1 VCLAGSGMAGRR
13 EHSERFQSSP
23 AKVKAGTMTDHRFHE
38 DESTHADRTDA
49 LGSIDVL
56 SAPTESNQ
64 TEGVSESLTHL
75 SENSEKNRFNLSGA
89 FHLLRLS
96 DLAQELGAEPV
107 AEEAREL
114 AARVSEGRFYV
125 ACVGQFKRGKST
137 LLNALVGHE
146 VVPTGFIPV
155 TAVPTVIRFDDRLH
169 ARVRMRDGA
178 WRAVAITDLKQYVTE
193 ELNPENKKAV
203 DGAEVF
209 VPSPLLSSGMCFVD
223 TPGLGSVFT
232 GNTAT
237 TQAFIPHI
245 DAALVVVGADPP
257 IAGEELAL
265 VEAVGKQVQNLI
277 LIINKADRTSDPER
291 AAAAKFTREILE
303 KRLHRPMGE
312 VFEVSASERMDNR
325 GPLRD
330 WERLLGSLH
339 HLVEDSGRNLVRTA
353 CDRGL
358 QRLSEQ
364 LLAIISEDRD
374 ALLRPVEESER
385 RIELMRE
392 TISDAERSMRELD
405 YLFMAEQHRISDLFG
420 DRHKQFFGSAWAES
434 EAEFNNDLHSV
445 PLGFGPHYRRRV
457 MHLAQE
463 ISRRKVMP
471 WLKPEQEEG
480 ERQYRAV
487 ATRFVEMGN
496 NFLKKLAGAGLSELT
511 RMPHA
516 LDPEKGFRVRS
527 SFIFE
532 DFIGT
537 AQPPSPLRWLADVF
551 LPLVGARKVI
561 TNEAREFLRH
571 LLEINSAR
579 VQNDVLNRI
588 QDSRGRLE
596 AEIRKLLHEISRIA
610 EQALDR
616 ARKVKEEGTPAVQ
629 SAIER
634 LNGLERDVSALV

>member
-1 VCLAGSGMAGRR
+1 MTSDLSTAQDYGS
-13 EHSERFQSSP
+13 
-23 AKVKAGTMTDHRFHE
+23 
-38 DESTHADRTDA
+38 
-49 LGSIDVL
+49 L
-56 SAPTESNQ
+56 PTETS
-64 TEGVSESLTHL
+64 VCMD
-75 SENSEKNRFNLSGA
+75 GA
-89 FHLLRLS
+89 FHLLRLA
-96 DLAQELGAEPV
+96 DLAQELEAEAV

-125 ACVGQFKRGKST
+125 ACLGQFKRGKST
-137 LLNALVGHE
+137 LLNALVGYA
-146 VVPTGFIPV
+146 VVPTGFVPV
-155 TAVPTVIRFDDRLH
+155 TAVPTVIRFGDEIH

-178 WRAVAITDLKQYVTE
+178 WRDVAMSDLKEYVTE

-209 VPSPLLSSGMCFVD
+209 VPSPLLFSGMCFVD

-265 VEAVGKQVQNLI
+265 VESIGTQVQELI
-277 LIINKADRTSDPER
+277 LVINKADRTSDPER

-312 VFEVSASERMDNR
+312 VFEVSAAERMENR

-330 WERLLGSLH
+330 WERLLASLH
-339 HLVEDSGRNLVRTA
+339 HLVEDSGRNLVRAA
-353 CDRGL
+353 CDRGI

-374 ALLRPVEESER
+374 ALQRPIEESER
-385 RIELMRE
+385 RIELMKE
-392 TISDAERSMRELD
+392 TINEAERSMRELD
-405 YLFMAEQHRISDLFG
+405 YLFMAELHRISDLFG
-420 DRHKQFFGSAWAES
+420 ERHRRFFRSAWTES
-434 EAEFNNDLHSV
+434 EAEFDEELASV
-445 PLGFGPHYRRRV
+445 PRGFGPHYRRRV

-487 ATRFVEMGN
+487 ALRFVQMGN
-496 NFLKKLAGAGLSELT
+496 NFLTKLADAGLNELM

-516 LDPEKGFRVRS
+516 LDPDKGLRVRS
-527 SFIFE
+527 RFIFE

-537 AQPPSPLRWLADVF
+537 AQPPSPLRWLADIF
-551 LPLVGARKVI
+551 LPFVGARKVI
-561 TNEAREFLRH
+561 TNEAREFLRE
-571 LLEINSAR
+571 LLEVNGSR

-588 QDSRGRLE
+588 QESRDRLQV
-596 AEIRKLLHEISRIA
+596 EIRKLLHEISRIA

-616 ARKVKEEGTPAVQ
+616 ARSVKAEGTPAVQ

-634 LNGLERDVSALV
+634 LNRLERDVSVLV

>member
-1 VCLAGSGMAGRR
+1 MQEYNSSSILQDDGS
-13 EHSERFQSSP
+13 
-23 AKVKAGTMTDHRFHE
+23 
-38 DESTHADRTDA
+38 
-49 LGSIDVL
+49 L
-56 SAPTESNQ
+56 PTETS
-64 TEGVSESLTHL
+64 VPID
-75 SENSEKNRFNLSGA
+75 GA
-89 FHLLRLS
+89 SRLLRLGR
-96 DLAQELGAEPV
+96 LAQELGAEPV

-155 TAVPTVIRFDDRLH
+155 TAVPTVIRFGDQPH
-169 ARVRMRDGA
+169 ARVRMRDGS
-178 WRAVAITDLKQYVTE
+178 WQDVAMSDLKEYVTE

-257 IAGEELAL
+257 IAGEELTL
-265 VEAVGKQVQNLI
+265 VEAVGKQVQDLI

-291 AAAAKFTREILE
+291 AAAVKFTREILG

-312 VFEVSASERMDNR
+312 VFEVSAAERMENR

-330 WERLLGSLH
+330 WEKLLASLH
-339 HLVEDSGRNLVRTA
+339 HLVEDSGRNLVRAA

-374 ALLRPVEESER
+374 ALQRPIEESER

-392 TISDAERSMRELD
+392 TINEAERSMRELNF
-405 YLFMAEQHRISDLFG
+405 LFMAEQQRISDLFVE
-420 DRHKQFFGSAWAES
+420 RHKRFFHSAWTES
-434 EAEFNNDLHSV
+434 EKEFDEELLSV

-457 MHLAQE
+457 MRLAQE
-463 ISRRKVMP
+463 VSRRRVMP
-471 WLKPEQEEG
+471 WLRPEQEEG
-480 ERQYRAV
+480 ERQYSAV
-487 ATRFVEMGN
+487 ALRFVEMGN
-496 NFLKKLAGAGLSELT
+496 NFLRKLAGAGLSELT

-516 LDPEKGFRVRS
+516 LDPEKGLRVRS
-527 SFIFE
+527 KFIFE

-537 AQPPSPLRWLADVF
+537 AQPPSPLRWLADIF
-551 LPLVGARKVI
+551 LPLVGGRKLI
-561 TNEAREFLRH
+561 TKDAREFLEH
-571 LLEINSAR
+571 LLEVNSSR

-588 QDSRGRLE
+588 QESRERLE
-596 AEIRKLLHEISRIA
+596 VEIRKLLHEVSRIA

-616 ARKVKEEGTPAVQ
+616 ARKVKEEGAPAVQ

-634 LNGLERDVSALV
+634 LNRIEQDISALV

>member
-1 VCLAGSGMAGRR
+1 MTSDLSTMQEYGS
-13 EHSERFQSSP
+13 
-23 AKVKAGTMTDHRFHE
+23 
-38 DESTHADRTDA
+38 
-49 LGSIDVL
+49 L
-56 SAPTESNQ
+56 Q
-64 TEGVSESLTHL
+64 TETSASVD
-75 SENSEKNRFNLSGA
+75 GA
-89 FHLLRLS
+89 ARLLRLAE
-96 DLAQELGAEPV
+96 LAQDLGAEPV

-114 AARVSEGRFYV
+114 AARVAEGRFYV

-155 TAVPTVIRFDDRLH
+155 TAVPTVIRFGDKLH
-169 ARVRMRDGA
+169 ARVRMRDA
-178 WRAVAITDLKQYVTE
+178 SWRDVAMPDLKEYVTE

-209 VPSPLLSSGMCFVD
+209 VPSSLLASGMCFVD

-265 VEAVGKQVQNLI
+265 VEAVGKQVQDLI
-277 LIINKADRTSDPER
+277 LVINKADRTSDPER

-303 KRLHRPMGE
+303 KRLQRPMGE
-312 VFEVSASERMDNR
+312 VLEVSAAERMENR

-330 WERLLGSLH
+330 WKKLMASFQR
-339 HLVEDSGRNLVRTA
+339 LVEDSGGNLVRAA
-353 CDRGL
+353 CDRGI

-374 ALLRPVEESER
+374 ALQRPIEESER
-385 RIELMRE
+385 RIALMKE
-392 TISDAERSMRELD
+392 TINVAERSVRELSF
-405 YLFMAEQHRISDLFG
+405 LFMAEQHRISDLFG
-420 DRHKQFFGSAWAES
+420 DRHKQFFSSSWTES
-434 EAEFNNDLHSV
+434 VAEFNDDLQSI

-487 ATRFVEMGN
+487 ALRFVEMGN
-496 NFLKKLAGAGLSELT
+496 KFLKELAGAGLNELT

-516 LDPEKGFRVRS
+516 LDPEKGLRVGS

-532 DFIGT
+532 KFIGT
-537 AQPPSPLRWLADVF
+537 AEPPSPLRWLADVF
-551 LPLVGARKVI
+551 LPFVGARKVI

-571 LLEINSAR
+571 LLEVNSSR

-588 QDSRGRLE
+588 QESRDRLE
-596 AEIRKLLHEISRIA
+596 VEIRKLLHEVSRIA
-610 EQALDR
+610 EQALDW
-616 ARKVKEEGTPAVQ
+616 ARKVKEEGTPAVHL
-629 SAIER
+629 AVER
-634 LNGLERDVSALV
+634 LDRLESDVVALV

>member
-1 VCLAGSGMAGRR
+1 M
-13 EHSERFQSSP
+13 
-23 AKVKAGTMTDHRFHE
+23 D
-38 DESTHADRTDA
+38 
-49 LGSIDVL
+49 
-56 SAPTESNQ
+56 
-64 TEGVSESLTHL
+64 
-75 SENSEKNRFNLSGA
+75 GA
-89 FHLLRLS
+89 SRLLRLA

-137 LLNALVGHE
+137 LLNALVGYA
-146 VVPTGFIPV
+146 VVPTGFVPV
-155 TAVPTVIRFDDRLH
+155 TAVPTVIRFGAQPH
-169 ARVRMRDGA
+169 TRVRMRDGA
-178 WRAVAITDLKQYVTE
+178 WRDIAMADLREYVTE
-193 ELNPENKKAV
+193 ELNPENKNGV

-265 VEAVGKQVQNLI
+265 VESIGTQVQDLI
-277 LIINKADRTSDPER
+277 LVINKADRTSDPER
-291 AAAAKFTREILE
+291 AAAVKFTREILE

-312 VFEVSASERMDNR
+312 VFEVSAVERMENH

-330 WERLLGSLH
+330 WEKLLASLH
-339 HLVEDSGRNLVRTA
+339 CLVEDSGRNLVLAA

-374 ALLRPVEESER
+374 ALQRPIEESEW
-385 RIELMRE
+385 RIELMKE
-392 TISDAERSMRELD
+392 TINEAERSMRELD
-405 YLFMAEQHRISDLFG
+405 YLFMAELHRISDLFG
-420 DRHKQFFGSAWAES
+420 NRRKQFFSSAWTES
-434 EAEFNNDLHSV
+434 KTEFNNDLQTV
-445 PLGFGPHYRRRV
+445 PLGFGPQYRRRV

-496 NFLKKLAGAGLSELT
+496 NFLKKLAGAGLNELT

-532 DFIGT
+532 KFIGI
-537 AQPPSPLRWLADVF
+537 AEPPSPLRWLADII
-551 LPLVGARKVI
+551 LPLVGGRKMI
-561 TNEAREFLRH
+561 TNEAREFLQG
-571 LLEINSAR
+571 LLEVNSAR
-579 VQNDVLNRI
+579 AQNDVLNRI
-588 QDSRGRLE
+588 QESRDRLQV
-596 AEIRKLLHEISRIA
+596 EIRKLLHEVSRIA

-629 SAIER
+629 SAVER
-634 LNGLERDVSALV
+634 LNRLERDVSLV

>member
-1 VCLAGSGMAGRR
+1 MQECNGSATVQDYGSLLAETSVSMDGASRLLQLA
-13 EHSERFQSSP
+13 EL
-23 AKVKAGTMTDHRFHE
+23 
-38 DESTHADRTDA
+38 A
-49 LGSIDVL
+49 LEL
-56 SAPTESNQ
+56 
-64 TEGVSESLTHL
+64 VSE
-75 SENSEKNRFNLSGA
+75 
-89 FHLLRLS
+89 
-96 DLAQELGAEPV
+96 PV
-107 AEEAREL
+107 VKEAREL
-114 AARVSEGRFYV
+114 AARISEGRFYV
-125 ACVGQFKRGKST
+125 VCVGQFKRGKST

-146 VVPTGFIPV
+146 VVPTGFVPV
-155 TAVPTVIRFDDRLH
+155 TAVPTVIRFGAEPH
-169 ARVRMRDGA
+169 ARVRVRGGA
-178 WRAVAITDLKQYVTE
+178 WLDVAMIDLKEYVTE

-203 DGAEVF
+203 EGAEVF

-265 VEAVGKQVQNLI
+265 VEAIGKQVQDLI
-277 LIINKADRTSDPER
+277 LVINKADRTSDAER

-312 VFEVSASERMDNR
+312 VFEVSAAERMESR

-330 WERLLGSLH
+330 WEQLLASLH
-339 HLVEDSGRNLVRTA
+339 HLVEDSGRNLVRAA

-364 LLAIISEDRD
+364 LLVIIDEDRD
-374 ALLRPVEESER
+374 ALQRPIEESER
-385 RIELMRE
+385 RIELMKE
-392 TISDAERSMRELD
+392 TINEAERSMRELD
-405 YLFMAEQHRISDLFG
+405 YLFMAELHRISDLFG
-420 DRHKQFFGSAWAES
+420 ERHRRFFRSAWTES
-434 EAEFNNDLHSV
+434 ETEFGKELPSV
-445 PLGFGPHYRRRV
+445 PLGFGPRYRRRV

-463 ISRRKVMP
+463 ISSRKVMP
-471 WLKPEQEEG
+471 WLKPEQDEG

-487 ATRFVEMGN
+487 ALRFVEMGN
-496 NFLKKLAGAGLSELT
+496 NFLIQLAGAGLSELP

-516 LDPEKGFRVRS
+516 LDPEKGLRVRS
-527 SFIFE
+527 RFIFE

-537 AQPPSPLRWLADVF
+537 AQPTSPLRWLADII

-571 LLEINSAR
+571 LLEVNSAR

-588 QDSRGRLE
+588 QDGRGRLE

-616 ARKVKEEGTPAVQ
+616 ARKVKEEGAPAIE

-634 LNGLERDVSALV
+634 LDRLEQEVSALV

>member
-1 VCLAGSGMAGRR
+1 MQENESSSTVQEYGSP
-13 EHSERFQSSP
+13 P
-23 AKVKAGTMTDHRFHE
+23 AET
-38 DESTHADRTDA
+38 
-49 LGSIDVL
+49 
-56 SAPTESNQ
+56 SAS
-64 TEGVSESLTHL
+64 VD
-75 SENSEKNRFNLSGA
+75 GA
-89 FHLLRLS
+89 SRLLRLAG
-96 DLAQELGAEPV
+96 LAQELGAEPV

-146 VVPTGFIPV
+146 VVPTGFVPV
-155 TAVPTVIRFDDRLH
+155 TAVPTVIRFGEELH
-169 ARVRMRDGA
+169 ARVRMRDGF
-178 WRAVAITDLKQYVTE
+178 WRDVGLSGLKEYVTE
-193 ELNPENKKAV
+193 ELNPENRKAV

-209 VPSPLLSSGMCFVD
+209 VPSSLLSSGMCFVD

-257 IAGEELAL
+257 IAGEELVL
-265 VEAVGKQVQNLI
+265 VEAVGKQVQDLI
-277 LIINKADRTSDPER
+277 LVINKADRTTDPER
-291 AAAAKFTREILE
+291 AAAVQFTREVLE

-312 VFEVSASERMDNR
+312 VLEVSAAERMENR

-330 WERLLGSLH
+330 WEKLLASLH
-339 HLVEDSGRNLVRTA
+339 HLVDDSGRNLVRAA

-364 LLAIISEDRD
+364 LLAMISEDRD
-374 ALLRPVEESER
+374 ALQRPIEESER
-385 RIELMRE
+385 RIKLMKE
-392 TISDAERSMRELD
+392 TISEAERSMRELNF
-405 YLFMAEQHRISDLFG
+405 LFMAEQYRISDLFL
-420 DRHKQFFGSAWAES
+420 DRHKQFFRSASMES
-434 EAEFNNDLHSV
+434 EAEFDHALASV
-445 PLGFGPHYRRRV
+445 PGGFGPHYRRRV
-457 MHLAQE
+457 MHRAQE
-463 ISRRKVMP
+463 TARRKVTP

-487 ATRFVEMGN
+487 ALRFVEMGN
-496 NFLKKLAGAGLSELT
+496 SFLKKLADAGLGELT

-516 LDPEKGFRVRS
+516 LDSEKGFRVRS
-527 SFIFE
+527 RFTFE

-537 AQPPSPLRWLADVF
+537 AQPPSPLRWLADIF
-551 LPLVGARKVI
+551 LLLLGARKVI

-571 LLEINSAR
+571 LLEVNGSR

-588 QDSRGRLE
+588 QESRDRLE
-596 AEIRKLLHEISRIA
+596 VEIRKLLHEISRIA

-616 ARKVKEEGTPAVQ
+616 ARKVKEEGAPAVQ

-634 LNGLERDVSALV
+634 LNRLEREVSALV

>member
-1 VCLAGSGMAGRR
+1 MTSDLSTMQEYGS
-13 EHSERFQSSP
+13 
-23 AKVKAGTMTDHRFHE
+23 
-38 DESTHADRTDA
+38 
-49 LGSIDVL
+49 L
-56 SAPTESNQ
+56 Q
-64 TEGVSESLTHL
+64 TETSASVD
-75 SENSEKNRFNLSGA
+75 GA
-89 FHLLRLS
+89 ARLLRLAE
-96 DLAQELGAEPV
+96 LAQDLGAEPV

-114 AARVSEGRFYV
+114 AARVAEGRFYV

-155 TAVPTVIRFDDRLH
+155 TAVPTVIRFGDKLH
-169 ARVRMRDGA
+169 ARVRMRDA
-178 WRAVAITDLKQYVTE
+178 SWRDVAMPDLKEYVTE

-209 VPSPLLSSGMCFVD
+209 VPSSLLASGMCFVD

-265 VEAVGKQVQNLI
+265 VEAVGKQVQDLI
-277 LIINKADRTSDPER
+277 LVINKADRTSDPER

-303 KRLHRPMGE
+303 KRLQRPMGE
-312 VFEVSASERMDNR
+312 VLEVSAAERMENR

-330 WERLLGSLH
+330 WKKLMASFQR
-339 HLVEDSGRNLVRTA
+339 LVEDSGGNLVRAA
-353 CDRGL
+353 CDRGI

-374 ALLRPVEESER
+374 ALQRPIEESER
-385 RIELMRE
+385 RIALMKE
-392 TISDAERSMRELD
+392 TINVAERSMRELSF
-405 YLFMAEQHRISDLFG
+405 LFMAEQHRISDLFG
-420 DRHKQFFGSAWAES
+420 DRHKQFFSSSWTES
-434 EAEFNNDLHSV
+434 VAEFNDDLQSI

-487 ATRFVEMGN
+487 ALRFVEMGN
-496 NFLKKLAGAGLSELT
+496 KFLKELAGAGLNELT

-516 LDPEKGFRVRS
+516 LDPEKGLRVRS
-527 SFIFE
+527 SFSFE
-532 DFIGT
+532 KFIGT
-537 AQPPSPLRWLADVF
+537 AEPPSPLRWLADVF
-551 LPLVGARKVI
+551 LPCVGARKMI
-561 TNEAREFLRH
+561 ANEAREFLRH
-571 LLEINSAR
+571 LLETNSAR

-588 QDSRGRLE
+588 QESRDRLE
-596 AEIRKLLHEISRIA
+596 VEIRKLLHEISRIA

-616 ARKVKEEGTPAVQ
+616 ARKVKEEGAPAVQ
-629 SAIER
+629 SAVER
-634 LNGLERDVSALV
+634 LNRIEQEVLALV

>member
-1 VCLAGSGMAGRR
+1 VQEYNGRSTVQDYGSP
-13 EHSERFQSSP
+13 P
-23 AKVKAGTMTDHRFHE
+23 AET
-38 DESTHADRTDA
+38 
-49 LGSIDVL
+49 
-56 SAPTESNQ
+56 SAS
-64 TEGVSESLTHL
+64 VD
-75 SENSEKNRFNLSGA
+75 GA
-89 FHLLRLS
+89 SRLLRLGR
-96 DLAQELGAEPV
+96 LAQELGAEPV
-107 AEEAREL
+107 AGEAHEL

-125 ACVGQFKRGKST
+125 ACIGQFKRGKST
-137 LLNALVGHE
+137 LLNALVGYP
-146 VVPTGFIPV
+146 VVPTGFVPV
-155 TAVPTVIRFDDRLH
+155 TAVPTVIRFGDKLH
-169 ARVRMRDGA
+169 ARIRIRDGS
-178 WRAVAITDLKQYVTE
+178 WRDVAMSDLKEYITE
-193 ELNPENKKAV
+193 ELNPENEKAL

-265 VEAVGKQVQNLI
+265 VESIGTQVQDLI
-277 LIINKADRTSDPER
+277 LVINKADRTSDPER

-303 KRLHRPMGE
+303 KRLHRSMGE
-312 VFEVSASERMDNR
+312 VFEVSAAERMENR

-330 WERLLGSLH
+330 WEKLLASLRC
-339 HLVEDSGRNLVRTA
+339 LVEDSGRNLVRAA

-364 LLAIISEDRD
+364 LLVIIGEDRD
-374 ALLRPVEESER
+374 ALQRPIEESER
-385 RIELMRE
+385 RIELMKG
-392 TISDAERSMRELD
+392 TINQAERSMRELSF
-405 YLFMAEQHRISDLFG
+405 LFMAEQQRISDLFVE
-420 DRHKQFFGSAWAES
+420 RHKRFFRSAWAKS
-434 EAEFNNDLHSV
+434 ETEFSEGLPSV

-463 ISRRKVMP
+463 ISRRRVMP

-487 ATRFVEMGN
+487 AVRFVEMGN
-496 NFLKKLAGAGLSELT
+496 NFLRRLADVGLNELT

-527 SFIFE
+527 RFTFE
-532 DFIGT
+532 DFVGI
-537 AQPPSPLRWLADVF
+537 ARPPSPLRWLADIF
-551 LPLVGARKVI
+551 LPFVGGRKVI
-561 TNEAREFLRH
+561 AKDAREFLRH
-571 LLEINSAR
+571 LLEVNSSR

-588 QDSRGRLE
+588 QESRDRLE
-596 AEIRKLLHEISRIA
+596 VEIRKLLHEISRIA

-616 ARKVKEEGTPAVQ
+616 ARKLKEEGTPAVQ
-629 SAIER
+629 SAVER
-634 LNGLERDVSALV
+634 LNRLERDVSALV

>member
-1 VCLAGSGMAGRR
+1 MAHSAMQEYMSNSTPQDQGR
-13 EHSERFQSSP
+13 P
-23 AKVKAGTMTDHRFHE
+23 
-38 DESTHADRTDA
+38 
-49 LGSIDVL
+49 
-56 SAPTESNQ
+56 PTE
-64 TEGVSESLTHL
+64 TPVSVD
-75 SENSEKNRFNLSGA
+75 GA
-89 FHLLRLS
+89 SCLLRLAN
-96 DLAQELGAEPV
+96 LAQELGAEPV

-114 AARVSEGRFYV
+114 AVRVSEGRFYV
-125 ACVGQFKRGKST
+125 ACIGQFKRGKST

-146 VVPTGFIPV
+146 VVPTGFVPV
-155 TAVPTVIRFDDRLH
+155 TAVPTVIRFGGEPH

-178 WRAVAITDLKQYVTE
+178 WRDIDLIDLKEYVTE

-265 VEAVGKQVQNLI
+265 VESIGTQVQDLI
-277 LIINKADRTSDPER
+277 LVINKADRTSDPER
-291 AAAAKFTREILE
+291 AAAAKFTREVLE
-303 KRLHRPMGE
+303 KRLHRPIGE
-312 VFEVSASERMDNR
+312 VFEVSAAERMEDR

-330 WERLLGSLH
+330 WERLLACLH
-339 HLVEDSGRNLVRTA
+339 HLVEDSGSNLVRAA

-374 ALLRPVEESER
+374 ALQRPIEESER
-385 RIELMRE
+385 RIELMKE
-392 TISDAERSMRELD
+392 TISEAERSVRELD
-405 YLFMAEQHRISDLFG
+405 YLFMAELHRISDLFG
-420 DRHKQFFGSAWAES
+420 ERHRQFFRSTWKES
-434 EAEFNNDLHSV
+434 EAEFDKGLPS
-445 PLGFGPHYRRRV
+445 LLIGFGPHYRRRV

-463 ISRRKVMP
+463 ISRHKVMP

-480 ERQYRAV
+480 ERQYRTV
-487 ATRFVEMGN
+487 ALRFVEMGN
-496 NFLKKLAGAGLSELT
+496 SFLKKLASAGLSELA

-516 LDPEKGFRVRS
+516 LDPEKGLRVRS

-561 TNEAREFLRH
+561 SNEARGFLRH
-571 LLEINSAR
+571 LLDVNSAR

-629 SAIER
+629 SALAR
-634 LNGLERDVSALV
+634 LDHLEKDVLTLF

>member
-1 VCLAGSGMAGRR
+1 MQ
-13 EHSERFQSSP
+13 EYNSS
-23 AKVKAGTMTDHRFHE
+23 
-38 DESTHADRTDA
+38 STVQDYGN
-49 LGSIDVL
+49 L
-56 SAPTESNQ
+56 PTETS
-64 TEGVSESLTHL
+64 VSVD
-75 SENSEKNRFNLSGA
+75 GA
-89 FHLLRLS
+89 SRLLRLGR
-96 DLAQELGAEPV
+96 LAQELGTEPV

-114 AARVSEGRFYV
+114 AVRISEGRFYV

-146 VVPTGFIPV
+146 VVPAGFVPV
-155 TAVPTVIRFDDRLH
+155 TAVPTVIRFGDELH
-169 ARVRMRDGA
+169 ARVRMRDGFWQDIA
-178 WRAVAITDLKQYVTE
+178 MSDLKEYVTE

-265 VEAVGKQVQNLI
+265 VEAVGRQVQDLI
-277 LIINKADRTSDPER
+277 LVINKADRTSDPER
-291 AAAAKFTREILE
+291 AAAVEFTREVLE
-303 KRLHRPMGE
+303 KRLHRPMGK
-312 VFEVSASERMDNR
+312 VFEVSAAERMQSR
-325 GPLRD
+325 GPMRD
-330 WERLLGSLH
+330 WEGLLASLH
-339 HLVEDSGRNLVRTA
+339 HLVEDSGRNLVRAA

-374 ALLRPVEESER
+374 ALQRPIEESER
-385 RIELMRE
+385 RIELMKE
-392 TISDAERSMRELD
+392 TISEAERSMRELNF
-405 YLFMAEQHRISDLFG
+405 LFMAEQQRISDLFVE
-420 DRHKQFFGSAWAES
+420 RHQRFFRSASMES
-434 EAEFNNDLHSV
+434 ESKFEQALSSV
-445 PLGFGPHYRRRV
+445 PRGFGPHYRRRV
-457 MHLAQE
+457 MHLVQE
-463 ISRRKVMP
+463 ISRSKVMP

-487 ATRFVEMGN
+487 ALRFVEMGN
-496 NFLKKLAGAGLSELT
+496 NFLKKLADAGLSELT

-527 SFIFE
+527 RFIFE

-537 AQPPSPLRWLADVF
+537 AQPPSPLRWLADIF
-551 LPLVGARKVI
+551 LPFVGARKAI
-561 TNEAREFLRH
+561 TNDAREFLRH
-571 LLEINSAR
+571 LLEVNSSR

-588 QDSRGRLE
+588 EESRDRLE
-596 AEIRKLLHEISRIA
+596 VEIRKLLHEISRIA

-629 SAIER
+629 SAVER
-634 LNGLERDVSALV
+634 LNRLEREVSEFYLATGQE

>member
-1 VCLAGSGMAGRR
+1 MASYAMQGYNNNST
-13 EHSERFQSSP
+13 EQSN
-23 AKVKAGTMTDHRFHE
+23 
-38 DESTHADRTDA
+38 
-49 LGSIDVL
+49 GSI
-56 SAPTESNQ
+56 PTDTS
-64 TEGVSESLTHL
+64 VSMDGTS
-75 SENSEKNRFNLSGA
+75 R
-89 FHLLRLS
+89 LLRLAN
-96 DLAQELGAEPV
+96 LARELGADPV

-125 ACVGQFKRGKST
+125 ACIGQFKRGKST
-137 LLNALVGHE
+137 LLNALVGYA
-146 VVPTGFIPV
+146 VVPTGFVPV
-155 TAVPTVIRFDDRLH
+155 TAVPTVIRFGDELH
-169 ARVRMRDGA
+169 ARIRIHDGS
-178 WRAVAITDLKQYVTE
+178 WLDVDLSDLKEYVTE
-193 ELNPENKKAV
+193 ELNPENKKKV
-203 DGAEVF
+203 GGAEVF

-245 DAALVVVGADPP
+245 DAVLVVVGADPP

-265 VEAVGKQVQNLI
+265 VETIGTQVQDLI
-277 LIINKADRTSDPER
+277 LVINKADRTSDPER
-291 AAAAKFTREILE
+291 AAVVKFTREILE

-312 VFEVSASERMDNR
+312 VFEVSAAERMENS

-330 WERLLGSLH
+330 WERLLASLR
-339 HLVEDSGRNLVRTA
+339 HLVEDSGSNLVRA
-353 CDRGL
+353 AGDRGIH
-358 QRLSEQ
+358 RLSEQ
-364 LLAIISEDRD
+364 LLVMIAEDHD
-374 ALLRPVEESER
+374 ALQRPIEESER
-385 RIELMRE
+385 RIELMKE
-392 TISDAERSMRELD
+392 TISEAERSMRELD
-405 YLFMAEQHRISDLFG
+405 YLFMAELHRISDLFG
-420 DRHKQFFGSAWAES
+420 ERHRQFVCSAWTES
-434 EAEFNNDLHSV
+434 ETEFGEGLLAI
-445 PLGFGPHYRRRV
+445 PLGFGPHYRRGV

-487 ATRFVEMGN
+487 AFRFVEMGN
-496 NFLKKLAGAGLSELT
+496 NFLKKLADSGLSELT

-516 LDPEKGFRVRS
+516 LDPEKGLRVRT

-537 AQPPSPLRWLADVF
+537 AQPPSPLRWLADAF
-551 LPLVGARKVI
+551 LPLVGGRKLI
-561 TNEAREFLRH
+561 TNDAREFLRH
-571 LLEINSAR
+571 LLEVNSSR

-616 ARKVKEEGTPAVQ
+616 ARKVKEEGSPAVQ
-629 SAIER
+629 LEVER
-634 LNGLERDVSALV
+634 LNRIEQDVSALV

>member
-1 VCLAGSGMAGRR
+1 M
-13 EHSERFQSSP
+13 Q
-23 AKVKAGTMTDHRFHE
+23 
-38 DESTHADRTDA
+38 ESA
-49 LGSIDVL
+49 
-56 SAPTESNQ
+56 N
-64 TEGVSESLTHL
+64 SLTVHDHEGL
-75 SENSEKNRFNLSGA
+75 LTENPVPTDGSSR
-89 FHLLRLS
+89 LLRLGK
-96 DLAQELGAEPV
+96 LAQELGTEPV

-114 AARVSEGRFYV
+114 ATRVSEGRFYV

-137 LLNALVGHE
+137 LLNALVGYE

-155 TAVPTVIRFDDRLH
+155 TAVPTVIRFGDERH
-169 ARVRMRDGA
+169 ARVRMRDGM
-178 WRAVAITDLKQYVTE
+178 WRDIAMLELKEYVTE

-265 VEAVGKQVQNLI
+265 VESIGTQVRDLI
-277 LIINKADRTSDPER
+277 LVINKADRTSDPER

-312 VFEVSASERMDNR
+312 VFEVSAAERMEGR
-325 GPLRD
+325 GPLRG
-330 WERLLGSLH
+330 WEKLLASLH
-339 HLVEDSGRNLVRTA
+339 CLVEDSGRNLVRAA

-374 ALLRPVEESER
+374 ALLRPIEESER
-385 RIELMRE
+385 RIELMNE
-392 TISDAERSMRELD
+392 TIDEAARSVHELD
-405 YLFMAEQHRISDLFG
+405 YLFMAELHRISDLFG
-420 DRHKQFFGSAWAES
+420 ERHKRFFQSVWTES
-434 EAEFNNDLHSV
+434 ETEFDKELPSV
-445 PLGFGPHYRRRV
+445 RLGFGPGYRRRV

-480 ERQYRAV
+480 ERQYRTA
-487 ATRFVEMGN
+487 ALRFVEMGN
-496 NFLKKLAGAGLSELT
+496 NFLQKLADAGLNELT

-527 SFIFE
+527 SFVFE

-537 AQPPSPLRWLADVF
+537 AQPPSPLRWFADVF

-561 TNEAREFLRH
+561 TNEAREFLQH
-571 LLEINSAR
+571 LLEINTAR
-579 VQNDVLNRI
+579 AQNDVLNRI

-596 AEIRKLLHEISRIA
+596 AEIRKLLYEISRIA

-616 ARKVKEEGTPAVQ
+616 ARKIKEEGAPAVQ
-629 SAIER
+629 LAIER
-634 LNGLERDVSALV
+634 LNRLEREVSALV

>member
-1 VCLAGSGMAGRR
+1 MQEYKSSSTVQDYGS
-13 EHSERFQSSP
+13 
-23 AKVKAGTMTDHRFHE
+23 
-38 DESTHADRTDA
+38 
-49 LGSIDVL
+49 L
-56 SAPTESNQ
+56 PTETSVNMD
-64 TEGVSESLTHL
+64 
-75 SENSEKNRFNLSGA
+75 GA
-89 FHLLRLS
+89 SRLLRLGR
-96 DLAQELGAEPV
+96 LAQELGTEPV

-155 TAVPTVIRFDDRLH
+155 TAVPTVIRFGDEVH

-178 WRAVAITDLKQYVTE
+178 WRDIAMIDLKEYVTE
-193 ELNPENKKAV
+193 ELNPENTKAV
-203 DGAEVF
+203 EGAEVF

-237 TQAFIPHI
+237 TQAFIPRI

-257 IAGEELAL
+257 IAGEELTL
-265 VEAVGKQVQNLI
+265 VEAVGKEVQDLI
-277 LIINKADRTSDPER
+277 LVINKADRTTDPER

-303 KRLHRPMGE
+303 KKLHRQMGE
-312 VFEVSASERMDNR
+312 VFEVSAAERMEDR

-330 WERLLGSLH
+330 WDKLLASLH
-339 HLVEDSGRNLVRTA
+339 CLVEDSGRNLVHAA

-374 ALLRPVEESER
+374 ALQRPIEESER

-392 TISDAERSMRELD
+392 TINEAERSMRELD
-405 YLFMAEQHRISDLFG
+405 YLFMAELHRISDLFG
-420 DRHKQFFGSAWAES
+420 ERHKRFFASAWTES
-434 EAEFNNDLHSV
+434 ETEFGEELPSV

-457 MHLAQE
+457 MHLVQE
-463 ISRRKVMP
+463 ISRRRVMP

-487 ATRFVEMGN
+487 AFRFVEMGN
-496 NFLKKLAGAGLSELT
+496 SFLKKLVDAGLSELT

-516 LDPEKGFRVRS
+516 LDPEEGFRVRS
-527 SFIFE
+527 SFTFE
-532 DFIGT
+532 KFLST
-537 AQPPSPLRWLADVF
+537 ADPPSPLRWLADVF
-551 LPLVGARKVI
+551 LPLVGARRVI
-561 TNEAREFLRH
+561 TNEAREFLRY

-588 QDSRGRLE
+588 QESRDRLQI
-596 AEIRKLLHEISRIA
+596 EIRKLLHEISRIA
-610 EQALDR
+610 VQALDR

>member
-1 VCLAGSGMAGRR
+1 
-13 EHSERFQSSP
+13 
-23 AKVKAGTMTDHRFHE
+23 MTDYSGLPAETSVSMDGASRL
-38 DESTHADRTDA
+38 
-49 LGSIDVL
+49 LGL
-56 SAPTESNQ
+56 
-64 TEGVSESLTHL
+64 G
-75 SENSEKNRFNLSGA
+75 R
-89 FHLLRLS
+89 
-96 DLAQELGAEPV
+96 LAQELGAEPV

-146 VVPTGFIPV
+146 VLPIGFVPV
-155 TAVPTVIRFDDRLH
+155 TAVPTVVRFGNELH
-169 ARVRMRDGA
+169 ARARMRDGA
-178 WRAVAITDLKQYVTE
+178 WLDVAMPDLKEYVTE
-193 ELNPENKKAV
+193 ERNSENKKAV

-265 VEAVGKQVQNLI
+265 AEAVGRQVGDLI
-277 LIINKADRTSDPER
+277 LVINKADRTTDPER
-291 AAAAKFTREILE
+291 EAAAKFTREVLE
-303 KRLHRPMGE
+303 KRLHRSMGE
-312 VFEVSASERMDNR
+312 VFEVSASERMENR

-330 WERLLGSLH
+330 WERLLASLY
-339 HLVEDSGRNLVRTA
+339 HLVDDSGRNLVRAA

-364 LLAIISEDRD
+364 LLAMISEDRD
-374 ALLRPVEESER
+374 ALQRPIEESER
-385 RIELMRE
+385 RIELMKE
-392 TISDAERSMRELD
+392 TINEAERSMRELSF
-405 YLFMAEQHRISDLFG
+405 LFMAEQHRISDLFVE
-420 DRHKQFFGSAWAES
+420 RHREFFRSSWMES
-434 EAEFNNDLHSV
+434 EREFDEELLSV
-445 PLGFGPHYRRRV
+445 PAGFGPHYRRRV

-487 ATRFVEMGN
+487 ATRFVGMGN
-496 NFLKKLAGAGLSELT
+496 SFLKGLASAGLNELT

-532 DFIGT
+532 KFIGT
-537 AQPPSPLRWLADVF
+537 AQPPSPLRWLADIF
-551 LPLVGARKVI
+551 LPLVGARRVI

-571 LLEINSAR
+571 LLEVNGSRI
-579 VQNDVLNRI
+579 QNDVLNRI
-588 QDSRGRLE
+588 QESRDRLE
-596 AEIRKLLHEISRIA
+596 VEIRKLLHEISRIA

-616 ARKVKEEGTPAVQ
+616 ARNVKEEGVPAVQ
-629 SAIER
+629 SAVER
-634 LNGLERDVSALV
+634 LNRIERDVSALQSDPVQP

>member
-1 VCLAGSGMAGRR
+1 
-13 EHSERFQSSP
+13 
-23 AKVKAGTMTDHRFHE
+23 MTD
-38 DESTHADRTDA
+38 TAD
-49 LGSIDVL
+49 
-56 SAPTESNQ
+56 
-64 TEGVSESLTHL
+64 
-75 SENSEKNRFNLSGA
+75 GA
-89 FHLLRLS
+89 SRLLRLGR
-96 DLAQELGAEPV
+96 LAQELGAEPV
-107 AEEAREL
+107 AEEALEL
-114 AARVSEGRFYV
+114 AARVSAGRFYV

-137 LLNALVGHE
+137 LLNALIGHDI
-146 VVPTGFIPV
+146 VPTGFVPV
-155 TAVPTVIRFDDRLH
+155 TAVPTVIRFGDEPH

-178 WRAVAITDLKQYVTE
+178 WRDIAITDLNEYVTE
-193 ELNPENKKAV
+193 EQNPENKKAV

-265 VEAVGKQVQNLI
+265 VEAIGKQVQDLI
-277 LIINKADRTSDPER
+277 LVINKADRTSDPER
-291 AAAAKFTREILE
+291 AAAAKFTREVLE

-312 VFEVSASERMDNR
+312 VFEVSATERSENR

-330 WERLLGSLH
+330 WERLLASLH
-339 HLVEDSGRNLVRTA
+339 SLVEDSGRNLVRAA

-364 LLAIISEDRD
+364 LLAIIEEDRD
-374 ALLRPVEESER
+374 ALQRPIEESER
-385 RIELMRE
+385 RIELMKE
-392 TISDAERSMRELD
+392 TINEAERSMRELD
-405 YLFMAEQHRISDLFG
+405 YLFMAELHRISDLFG
-420 DRHKQFFGSAWAES
+420 ERHRRFFRSAWTES
-434 EAEFNNDLHSV
+434 ERELGEELPSV
-445 PLGFGPHYRRRV
+445 PLGFGPHYRRRL

-463 ISRRKVMP
+463 ISRRKVVP

-487 ATRFVEMGN
+487 ALRFVDMGN

-527 SFIFE
+527 GFIFE

-537 AQPPSPLRWLADVF
+537 AQPPSPLRWLADII

-561 TNEAREFLRH
+561 TNEAREFLQH
-571 LLEINSAR
+571 LLEVNSAR

-616 ARKVKEEGTPAVQ
+616 ARKVKEEGTPAVVA
-629 SAIER
+629 AIER
-634 LNGLERDVSALV
+634 LNRLEQDVSALV

>member
-1 VCLAGSGMAGRR
+1 MQEYNG
-13 EHSERFQSSP
+13 
-23 AKVKAGTMTDHRFHE
+23 
-38 DESTHADRTDA
+38 
-49 LGSIDVL
+49 
-56 SAPTESNQ
+56 
-64 TEGVSESLTHL
+64 SLTVQDYDSHPAEAPL
-75 SENSEKNRFNLSGA
+75 SMDGTAR
-89 FHLLRLS
+89 LLRLA
-96 DLAQELGAEPV
+96 DLAQEFEAEAV

-125 ACVGQFKRGKST
+125 ACLGQFKRGKST
-137 LLNALVGHE
+137 LLNALVGYA
-146 VVPTGFIPV
+146 VAPTGFVPV
-155 TAVPTVIRFDDRLH
+155 TAVPTVIRFGDELH

-178 WRAVAITDLKQYVTE
+178 WRDVTMTDLKEYVTE

-265 VEAVGKQVQNLI
+265 VESIGGQVQELI
-277 LIINKADRTSDPER
+277 LVINKADRTSDPER

-312 VFEVSASERMDNR
+312 VFEVSAAERMENR

-330 WERLLGSLH
+330 WERLLASLH
-339 HLVEDSGRNLVRTA
+339 DLVEDSGRNLVRAA
-353 CDRGL
+353 CDRGI

-364 LLAIISEDRD
+364 LLAIIIEDRD
-374 ALLRPVEESER
+374 ALQRPIEESER
-385 RIELMRE
+385 RIGLMKE
-392 TISDAERSMRELD
+392 TINESERSMRELD
-405 YLFMAEQHRISDLFG
+405 YLFMAELHRVSDLFG
-420 DRHKQFFGSAWAES
+420 ERRRRFFRSAWTES
-434 EAEFNNDLHSV
+434 EAEFGEKLPSIQ
-445 PLGFGPHYRRRV
+445 LGFGPAYRRRV

-487 ATRFVEMGN
+487 ALRFVQMGN
-496 NFLKKLAGAGLSELT
+496 NFLTKLADAGLSELT

-527 SFIFE
+527 RFIFE

-537 AQPPSPLRWLADVF
+537 AQPPSPLRWLADIF
-551 LPLVGARKVI
+551 LPFVGARKVI
-561 TNEAREFLRH
+561 TNEAREFLRE
-571 LLEINSAR
+571 LLEVNSSR

-588 QDSRGRLE
+588 QESRDRLQV
-596 AEIRKLLHEISRIA
+596 EIRKLLHEISRIA

-616 ARKVKEEGTPAVQ
+616 ARRVKEEGTPAVQ
-629 SAIER
+629 STIER
-634 LNGLERDVSALV
+634 LSRLERDVSVLF

>member
-1 VCLAGSGMAGRR
+1 MQECNNSSTVQDYGSL
-13 EHSERFQSSP
+13 P
-23 AKVKAGTMTDHRFHE
+23 
-38 DESTHADRTDA
+38 ADRYVGMD
-49 LGSIDVL
+49 
-56 SAPTESNQ
+56 
-64 TEGVSESLTHL
+64 
-75 SENSEKNRFNLSGA
+75 GA
-89 FHLLRLS
+89 SRLLRLGR
-96 DLAQELGAEPV
+96 LAQELGAEPV

-146 VVPTGFIPV
+146 VVPTGFVPV
-155 TAVPTVIRFDDRLH
+155 TAVPTVIRFGDELH

-178 WRAVAITDLKQYVTE
+178 WRDVAMTDLKEYVTE

-203 DGAEVF
+203 EGAEVF

-245 DAALVVVGADPP
+245 DAGLVVVGADPP

-265 VEAVGKQVQNLI
+265 VEAVGRHVKDLI
-277 LIINKADRTSDPER
+277 LVINKADRTSDPER
-291 AAAAKFTREILE
+291 AAAAKFTREILG

-312 VFEVSASERMDNR
+312 VFEISAAERMEDR

-330 WERLLGSLH
+330 WEKLLASLH
-339 HLVEDSGRNLVRTA
+339 HLVDDSGRNLVRAA

-358 QRLSEQ
+358 QRLCEQ

-374 ALLRPVEESER
+374 ALQRPIEESER
-385 RIELMRE
+385 RIQLMKQTIRE
-392 TISDAERSMRELD
+392 AERSMRELNF
-405 YLFMAEQHRISDLFG
+405 LFMAEQQRISDHFVE
-420 DRHKQFFGSAWAES
+420 RHQRFFRSAWTES
-434 EAEFNNDLHSV
+434 ETEFGEELPSV
-445 PLGFGPHYRRRV
+445 PLGFGPHYRRRL
-457 MHLAQE
+457 MRLAQE
-463 ISRRKVMP
+463 VSRRKVMP

-487 ATRFVEMGN
+487 ALRFVEMGN
-496 NFLKKLAGAGLSELT
+496 NFLRKLAEAGLGELT

-516 LDPEKGFRVRS
+516 LDPEKGLRVRS
-527 SFIFE
+527 RFTFE
-532 DFIGT
+532 GFIGI
-537 AQPPSPLRWLADVF
+537 AQPPSPLRWLADIF
-551 LPLVGARKVI
+551 LPFVGGRNVI
-561 TNEAREFLRH
+561 TNDAREFLRH
-571 LLEINSAR
+571 LLEVNSAR

-588 QDSRGRLE
+588 QESRDRLE
-596 AEIRKLLHEISRIA
+596 VEIRKLLHEVSRIA

-629 SAIER
+629 SAIGR
-634 LNGLERDVSALV
+634 LNRLEQDVSALVLSHSAEFVRHSGAATT

>member
-1 VCLAGSGMAGRR
+1 MQEYKSSSTVQDYGS
-13 EHSERFQSSP
+13 
-23 AKVKAGTMTDHRFHE
+23 
-38 DESTHADRTDA
+38 
-49 LGSIDVL
+49 L
-56 SAPTESNQ
+56 PTETSVNMD
-64 TEGVSESLTHL
+64 
-75 SENSEKNRFNLSGA
+75 GA
-89 FHLLRLS
+89 SRLLRLGR
-96 DLAQELGAEPV
+96 LAQELGTEPV

-155 TAVPTVIRFDDRLH
+155 TAVPTVIRFGDEVH

-178 WRAVAITDLKQYVTE
+178 WRDIAMIDLKEYVTE
-193 ELNPENKKAV
+193 ELNPENTKAV
-203 DGAEVF
+203 EGAEVF

-257 IAGEELAL
+257 IAGEELTL
-265 VEAVGKQVQNLI
+265 VEAVGKEVQDLI
-277 LIINKADRTSDPER
+277 LVINKADRTTDPER

-303 KRLHRPMGE
+303 KKLHRQMGE
-312 VFEVSASERMDNR
+312 VFEVSAAERMEDR

-330 WERLLGSLH
+330 WDKLLASLH
-339 HLVEDSGRNLVRTA
+339 CLVEDSGRNLVHAA

-374 ALLRPVEESER
+374 ALQRPIEESER

-392 TISDAERSMRELD
+392 TINEAERSMRELD
-405 YLFMAEQHRISDLFG
+405 YLFMAELHRISDLFG
-420 DRHKQFFGSAWAES
+420 ERHKRFFASAWTES
-434 EAEFNNDLHSV
+434 ETEFGEELPSV

-457 MHLAQE
+457 MHLVQE
-463 ISRRKVMP
+463 ISRRRVMP

-487 ATRFVEMGN
+487 AFRFVEMGN
-496 NFLKKLAGAGLSELT
+496 SFLKKLVDAGLSELT

-516 LDPEKGFRVRS
+516 LDPEEGFRVRS
-527 SFIFE
+527 SFTFE
-532 DFIGT
+532 KFLST
-537 AQPPSPLRWLADVF
+537 ADPPSPLRWLADVF
-551 LPLVGARKVI
+551 LPLVGARRVI
-561 TNEAREFLRH
+561 TNEAREFLRY

-588 QDSRGRLE
+588 QESRDRLQI
-596 AEIRKLLHEISRIA
+596 EIRKLLHEISRIA
-610 EQALDR
+610 VQALDR

>member
-1 VCLAGSGMAGRR
+1 MQEDKSSSTVQDLEALP
-13 EHSERFQSSP
+13 ERP
-23 AKVKAGTMTDHRFHE
+23 
-38 DESTHADRTDA
+38 
-49 LGSIDVL
+49 
-56 SAPTESNQ
+56 SAS
-64 TEGVSESLTHL
+64 VD
-75 SENSEKNRFNLSGA
+75 GA
-89 FHLLRLS
+89 SRLLRLA
-96 DLAQELGAEPV
+96 DLAQKLGSEPV

-146 VVPTGFIPV
+146 IVPTGFVPV
-155 TAVPTVIRFDDRLH
+155 TAVPTVIRFGAELQ
-169 ARVRMRDGA
+169 ARIRMRDGS
-178 WRAVAITDLKQYVTE
+178 WREIAVADLKYYVTE

-223 TPGLGSVFT
+223 TPGLGSVWS

-245 DAALVVVGADPP
+245 DAALVVIGADPP

-265 VEAVGKQVQNLI
+265 VEAVGKQVQDLI
-277 LIINKADRTSDPER
+277 LVINKADRTSDPER

-312 VFEVSASERMDNR
+312 VFEVSAAERMDNR

-330 WERLLGSLH
+330 WEKLLESLH
-339 HLVEDSGRNLVRTA
+339 HLVEDSGRNLVRAA
-353 CDRGL
+353 CERGL
-358 QRLSEQ
+358 QRLTEQ
-364 LLAIISEDRD
+364 LLAMISEDRD

-385 RIELMRE
+385 RIELMKE
-392 TISDAERSMRELD
+392 TISDAERSMLELNF
-405 YLFMAEQHRISDLFG
+405 LFMAEQHRISDLFG
-420 DRHKQFFGSAWAES
+420 DRHKRFFSSAWSES
-434 EAEFNNDLHSV
+434 KAAFNNELPSV
-445 PLGFGPHYRRRV
+445 PRGFGPHYRRRV

-463 ISRRKVMP
+463 IARRKVMP
-471 WLKPEQEEG
+471 WIKPEQEEG

-496 NFLKKLAGAGLSELT
+496 SFLKKLADAGLSELT

-571 LLEINSAR
+571 LLEVNSAR

-616 ARKVKEEGTPAVQ
+616 ARKVKEEGAPAVQ

-634 LNGLERDVSALV
+634 LNRFEQEVSALV

>member
-1 VCLAGSGMAGRR
+1 METMAHLA
-13 EHSERFQSSP
+13 
-23 AKVKAGTMTDHRFHE
+23 
-38 DESTHADRTDA
+38 
-49 LGSIDVL
+49 
-56 SAPTESNQ
+56 TESWVKRS
-64 TEGVSESLTHL
+64 VSTDGS
-75 SENSEKNRFNLSGA
+75 SR
-89 FHLLRLS
+89 LLRLA
-96 DLAQELGAEPV
+96 DLAQKLGAEPV

-114 AARVSEGRFYV
+114 AARVAEGRFYV

-137 LLNALVGHE
+137 LLNALVGYA

-155 TAVPTVIRFDDRLH
+155 TAVPTVIRFGDKPH
-169 ARVRMRDGA
+169 ARVRMRDGS
-178 WRAVAITDLKQYVTE
+178 WQDVVMSDLKEYVTE
-193 ELNPENKKAV
+193 ELNPENKKGLA
-203 DGAEVF
+203 GAEVF

-223 TPGLGSVFT
+223 TPGLGSVFA

-237 TQAFIPHI
+237 TQALIPHI

-265 VEAVGKQVQNLI
+265 VETVGKQVQDLI
-277 LIINKADRTSDPER
+277 LVINKADRTTDPER
-291 AAAAKFTREILE
+291 AAAVKFTREILE

-312 VFEVSASERMDNR
+312 VFEVSAVERMGDR

-330 WERLLGSLH
+330 WEKLLASLH
-339 HLVEDSGRNLVRTA
+339 YLIEDSGRNLVRAA
-353 CDRGL
+353 CDRGI

-385 RIELMRE
+385 RIELMKE
-392 TISDAERSMRELD
+392 TINEAERSMRELEF
-405 YLFMAEQHRISDLFG
+405 LFMAEQHRISDLFG
-420 DRHKQFFGSAWAES
+420 DRHKQFFGSAWIES
-434 EAEFNNDLHSV
+434 EMEFNNDLLSTPH
-445 PLGFGPHYRRRV
+445 GFGPHYRRRV
-457 MHLAQE
+457 MHIAQE
-463 ISRRKVMP
+463 ISRCKVMP

-496 NFLKKLAGAGLSELT
+496 SFLKKLASAGLSELT

-537 AQPPSPLRWLADVF
+537 AQPPSPLRWIADVL

-571 LLEINSAR
+571 LLEVNSSR

-634 LNGLERDVSALV
+634 LNRLERDVVALV

>member
-1 VCLAGSGMAGRR
+1 MQEYGS
-13 EHSERFQSSP
+13 
-23 AKVKAGTMTDHRFHE
+23 
-38 DESTHADRTDA
+38 
-49 LGSIDVL
+49 L
-56 SAPTESNQ
+56 Q
-64 TEGVSESLTHL
+64 TETSASVD
-75 SENSEKNRFNLSGA
+75 GA
-89 FHLLRLS
+89 ARLLRLAE
-96 DLAQELGAEPV
+96 LAQDLGAEPV

-114 AARVSEGRFYV
+114 AARVAEGRFYV

-155 TAVPTVIRFDDRLH
+155 TAVPTVIRFGDKLH
-169 ARVRMRDGA
+169 ARVRMRDA
-178 WRAVAITDLKQYVTE
+178 SWRDVAMPDLKEYVTE

-209 VPSPLLSSGMCFVD
+209 VPSSLLASGMCFVD

-265 VEAVGKQVQNLI
+265 VEAVGKQVQDLI
-277 LIINKADRTSDPER
+277 LVINKADRTSDPER

-303 KRLHRPMGE
+303 KRLQRPMGE
-312 VFEVSASERMDNR
+312 VLEVSAAERMENR

-330 WERLLGSLH
+330 WKKLMASFQR
-339 HLVEDSGRNLVRTA
+339 LVEDSGGNLVRAA
-353 CDRGL
+353 CDRGI

-374 ALLRPVEESER
+374 ALQRPIEESER
-385 RIELMRE
+385 RIALMKE
-392 TISDAERSMRELD
+392 TINAAERSMRELSF
-405 YLFMAEQHRISDLFG
+405 LFMAEQHRISDLFG
-420 DRHKQFFGSAWAES
+420 DRHKQFFSSSWTES
-434 EAEFNNDLHSV
+434 VAEFNDDLQSI

-487 ATRFVEMGN
+487 ALRFVEMGN
-496 NFLKKLAGAGLSELT
+496 KFLKELAGAGLNELT

-516 LDPEKGFRVRS
+516 LDPEKGLRVGS

-532 DFIGT
+532 KFIGT
-537 AQPPSPLRWLADVF
+537 AEPPSPLRWLADVF
-551 LPLVGARKVI
+551 LPFVGARKVI

-571 LLEINSAR
+571 LLEVNSSR

-588 QDSRGRLE
+588 QESRDRLE
-596 AEIRKLLHEISRIA
+596 VEIRKLLHEVSRIA
-610 EQALDR
+610 EQALDW
-616 ARKVKEEGTPAVQ
+616 ARKVKEEGTPAVH
-629 SAIER
+629 SAVER
-634 LNGLERDVSALV
+634 LDRLESDVMALV